1 MPLRLGIDIACR
13 AAHQVSLA
21 DEQGRFIWTGRRF
34 RTTPQDLA
42 RLWAMLPDGTD
53 PAEVLVVM
61 EPTRNAWVP
70 LAAWFR
76 RRGAGVV
83 LVPPERS
90 ADLRRYYAKHTK
102 SDRLDSQLLARL
114 PMLHPDG
121 LYAEQGLGPGDALKR
136 AAKLH
141 STLTHRRSQS
151 LARLDALLEIL
162 GPAWHAAIGADLA
175 NRTPL
180 KFLAA
185 GYADPHVV
193 KRLGRTRL
201 ARFCYRH
208 SRGAWGEP
216 HADALLAAAQET
228 LQLWSGG
235 ELDYP
240 DLAEDIAIE
249 ARLALQLTEE
259 IKDLDERTAL
269 LLREADPTGILTSA
283 PGVAAITA
291 AAILGR
297 LGDPNRFT
305 SLAGARAFTGLVPTL
320 DASGLN
326 GRHGGTDQTRRRGP
340 AASTVHGRRPGPPH
354 RPHPGRQIPP
364 PHDRGRQTPQLRA
377 LPHRHHAADPDHR
390 LLARRTALPAA
401 RRRRHPSDHRT
412 SPRDHRRTLHHTQ
425 RPPRPTQNHHRH
437 RNGPAKQG
445 VAKRSIN
452 RSVQTQRYDPHRS
465 LTSVRNSTG
474 SSLHRPVRPKGRGG
488 AVRPDLPRERDPP
501 PVDRAGVAEPEREG
515 GKVPRH
521 PAAGLLRRAGPFAS
535 LAAARKRW
543 MAGWSDTTP
552 TVRTRP
558 WMPTSQRFQPIDSR
572 RSRDRE
578 LLPLWLP
585 PTIATPA
592 TLHRDQQGVDQAPDA
607 SGPGR
612 VR

>member
-1 MPLRLGIDIACR
+1 MLLRLGIDIACR

-34 RTTPQDLA
+34 RTRPEDLI
-42 RLWAMLPDGTD
+42 RLWSMLPEGAD
-53 PAEVLVVM
+53 PADVLVVM

-76 RRGAGVV
+76 RHGAKVF

-90 ADLRRYYAKHTK
+90 ADLRRYYAKHSKT
-102 SDRLDSQLLARL
+102 DRLDSQLLARL

-121 LYAEQGLGPGDALKR
+121 LYAEQSLGPGDALKR

-162 GPAWHAAIGADLA
+162 GPAWHTAIGTDLA

-185 GYADPHVV
+185 GYADPYVV

-216 HADALLAAAQET
+216 HADALLAAASET
-228 LQLWSGG
+228 LELWSGG

-259 IKDLDERTAL
+259 IKDLDQRTAL
-269 LLREADPTGILTSA
+269 LLQQADPLGILTSA

-297 LGDPNRFT
+297 LGDPNRFH

-320 DASGLN
+320 DSSGLTN
-326 GRHGGTDQTRRRGP
+326 RHGGPTKRGDAVLRQALFM
-340 AASTVHGRRPGPPH
+340 AAG
-354 RPHPGRQIPP
+354 Q
-364 PHDRGRQTPQLRA
+364 
-377 LPHRHHAADPDHR
+377 
-390 LLARRTALPAA
+390 ARRIDPTLAAKYQRLMIDAGKHHNSALCHIATTLLTRIIACWRTGQPYVLRDVDGAAVTIEQARVIIAERYAVPKDLRA
-401 RRRRHPSDHRT
+401 RRRATADTRTDRRSKESPSA
-412 SPRDHRRTLHHTQ
+412 P
-425 RPPRPTQNHHRH
+425 
-437 RNGPAKQG
+437 
-445 VAKRSIN
+445 
-452 RSVQTQRYDPHRS
+452 
-465 LTSVRNSTG
+465 STG
-474 SSLHRPVRPKGRGG
+474 PSNRN
-488 AVRPDLPRERDPP
+488 A
-501 PVDRAGVAEPEREG
+501 
-515 GKVPRH
+515 
-521 PAAGLLRRAGPFAS
+521 
-535 LAAARKRW
+535 
-543 MAGWSDTTP
+543 TTP
-552 TVRTRP
+552 
-558 WMPTSQRFQPIDSR
+558 
-572 RSRDRE
+572 
-578 LLPLWLP
+578 
-585 PTIATPA
+585 
-592 TLHRDQQGVDQAPDA
+592 QAA
-607 SGPGR
+607 
-612 VR
+612 